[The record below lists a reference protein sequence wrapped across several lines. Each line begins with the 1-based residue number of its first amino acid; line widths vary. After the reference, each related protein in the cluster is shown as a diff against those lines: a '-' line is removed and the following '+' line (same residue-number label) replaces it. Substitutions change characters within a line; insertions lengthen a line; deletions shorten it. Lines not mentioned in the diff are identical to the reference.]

1 MNGAVLGWA
10 QLLVTAIVGLGGM
23 SAVVQLLRVRAERD
37 KIHADAANVTS
48 EATDRLVGSS
58 LKMLQPLEERAE
70 KLEERSA
77 LLQRR
82 VNELES
88 MVETLTDT
96 LAEERRLSR
105 RVINRLESE
114 NTQLRDRSAN

>member
-1 MNGAVLGWA
+1 VSTALLGWA
-10 QLLVTAIVGLGGM
+10 QIVVTLAVGLGGAG
-23 SAVVQLLRVRAERD
+23 SFVALLRSRAERD
-37 KIHADAANVTS
+37 KIHAEAANVTT
-48 EATDRLVGSS
+48 EATDRVVGSS
-58 LKMLQPLEERAE
+58 LKLLQPLEERAE

-88 MVETLTDT
+88 MVETLKDT

-105 RVINRLESE
+105 REINRLESE
-114 NTQLRDRSAN
+114 NSQLRDRGA